1 MISIS
6 IKHPIRNHL
15 KGFRCLRAHRGES
28 RTLVH
33 CEATSYFFF
42 VRCGLS
48 VEPFLFRLV
57 TDWEMEIVSYGKNTT
72 KGCVETEM
80 GNVPSHWQHLL
91 FLVLIVIHLSVFSQC
106 LIKCLMGTKQ
116 REREVWM
123 MLVTE
128 IWMRRVGWG
137 CCTSC
142 FCKIRMKWGKK
153 RREVRGDLLM
163 NRWLE
168 LEERSVLWKQGSPP
182 SQLGVILCAA
192 CRGSH
197 DQL

>member
-6 IKHPIRNHL
+6 IKHPIRNYL
-15 KGFRCLRAHRGES
+15 KVFRYLCAHRGES

-33 CEATSYFFF
+33 CEAASHFFF

-57 TDWEMEIVSYGKNTT
+57 TDGEIEILSYGKNTT
-72 KGCVETEM
+72 KGCVETET
-80 GNVPSHWQHLL
+80 GNAPSHWQHLL
-91 FLVLIVIHLSVFSQC
+91 FLVLIVIHLSVFSQR
-106 LIKCLMGTKQ
+106 LIKRLTGAKQ
-116 REREVWM
+116 RERCEWCQQ
-123 MLVTE
+123 LKS
-128 IWMRRVGWG
+128 G
-137 CCTSC
+137 CVERGGG
-142 FCKIRMKWGKK
+142 IVHVKK
-153 RREVRGDLLM
+153 KKKREVRGDLLM

-168 LEERSVLWKQGSPP
+168 LEERPVLWKQGSPP
-182 SQLGVILCAA
+182 SQQDVILCAA